1 MEEKSASLIILDTPI
16 KGEET
21 NNIKKEHGV
30 YDVLE
35 LCNVV
40 PNEVLMLSGGKGV
53 RFHLPLKTSWLFVRK
68 VAIKYFTIS
77 LVGLPLKSV
86 SI

>member
-1 MEEKSASLIILDTPI
+1 MEEKSASLITLDKAI
-16 KGEET
+16 KDEET

-53 RFHLPLKTSWLFVRK
+53 RFYLSLEDNCFFLRK
-68 VAIKYFTIS
+68 V
-77 LVGLPLKSV
+77 
-86 SI
+86 